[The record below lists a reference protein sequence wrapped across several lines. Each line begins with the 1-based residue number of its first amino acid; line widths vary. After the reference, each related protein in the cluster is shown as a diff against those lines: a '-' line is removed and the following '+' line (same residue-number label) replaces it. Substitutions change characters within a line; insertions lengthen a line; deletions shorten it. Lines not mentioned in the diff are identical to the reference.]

1 MNSKVLYALSGV
13 TVALILGTVW
23 LTPAPISEH
32 AAPGERMF
40 PGLTADAVNGATNL
54 AVTAKGKTIT
64 VYKKDGTWV
73 VKEMADYPA
82 DPSLV
87 RKALFSLLEIRPYE
101 AKTRDPKRL
110 AKLELEDPKGKDAQS
125 KQLTVK
131 DKDGKV
137 LADIVVGKSN
147 TTNVILGKE
156 MVYVRKAG
164 DNQAWLAEGDPSLK
178 DAVLDWVKRDVIDID
193 VERVAEVETK
203 NPKGEEVLHLAKTK
217 PDDKE
222 YTVKNLPEGRKPKEA
237 RTIGYVAEALDNVQ
251 LDDVKKAADIDFAK
265 NGVGT
270 GTWRTFDG
278 LLIKV
283 RMAEQDK
290 KFWVTLTAEVDEEAL
305 LKEKPKAGS
314 KLKDAE
320 TVRKEAAE
328 INTRVRGWAYHLPT
342 TSSRFMQYKIDDVSD
357 APKKEEP
364 KKEEP
369 KKEEPKKS
377 EPAKPEPKKSEEKKE
392 PPKATPATK
401 VDEKKEE
408 KKAEPPAKAEPP
420 KKTDSRPPGGKR

>member
-1 MNSKVLYALSGV
+1 MNSKVFYALSGV
-13 TVALILGTVW
+13 TVALIAGTIW

-40 PGLTADAVNGATNL
+40 PALTADALKGATTL
-54 AVTAKGKTIT
+54 VVAAKGKTIT
-64 VYKKDGTWV
+64 VYAKDGTWV

-82 DPSLV
+82 DPALV
-87 RKALFSLLEIRPYE
+87 QKALFALLELRPHE
-101 AKTRDPKRL
+101 AKTKDPNRL

-178 DAVLDWVKRDVIDID
+178 DAVLDWVKRNVIDVD
-193 VERVAEVETK
+193 VERIAAVATK
-203 NPKGEEVLHLAKTK
+203 NAKDEDVLLLAKAK
-217 PDDKE
+217 ADDKDF
-222 YTVKNLPEGRKPKEA
+222 TIKNLPEGRTPKEA
-237 RTIGYVAEALDNVQ
+237 RTISYVAESLDNVM
-251 LDDVKKAADIDFAK
+251 LEDVRKAADIDFAK
-265 NGVGT
+265 NGVGS
-270 GTWRTFDG
+270 GAWRTFDG
-278 LLIKV
+278 LVVKV

-328 INTRVRGWAYHLPT
+328 INTRVRGWAYHLPS
-342 TSSRFMQYKIDDVSD
+342 TSSRFMQYKIDDVSEAPKE

-369 KKEEPKKS
+369 KKEE
-377 EPAKPEPKKSEEKKE
+377 KKSEEKVE
-392 PPKATPATK
+392 PPKAAPATK
-401 VDEKKEE
+401 ADEKKE
-408 KKAEPPAKAEPP
+408 APPAPPAPPEKAPTP
-420 KKTDSRPPGGKR
+420 PPGGRR